1 MIKRS
6 APAEH
11 LGRPFEKPGQAAAAA
26 EVKSVSNQS
35 SPWTNTMHRCVS
47 KALALTALAVGANF
61 SISLSAQAQ
70 THRQF
75 PPQTLRAD
83 LLVTQAPDIN
93 LNGQAAR
100 LSPGSRIRDANNLLL
115 LSASLSG
122 QTNTVHFT
130 VDEAGLVR
138 DVWLLNA
145 AELSNKTWPRT
156 RQEAV
161 AWAFE
166 PGNQTWTKR

>member
-1 MIKRS
+1 
-6 APAEH
+6 
-11 LGRPFEKPGQAAAAA
+11 
-26 EVKSVSNQS
+26 
-35 SPWTNTMHRCVS
+35 
-47 KALALTALAVGANF
+47 
-61 SISLSAQAQ
+61 
-70 THRQF
+70 
-75 PPQTLRAD
+75 
-83 LLVTQAPDIN
+83 
-93 LNGQAAR
+93 